1 MSDTTTNSVFE
12 VRGMTCGGCAKRI
25 RTAIET
31 DLGDGTEV
39 TVDHQAGRVTVTAP
53 GGVDHDA
60 VQAAVERTGYEF
72 AGTAA

>member
-1 MSDTTTNSVFE
+1 MSNATVFE

-31 DLGDGTEV
+31 DLGEGAEV
-39 TVDHQAGRVTVTAP
+39 TVDHKTGRVTVTST
-53 GGVDHDA
+53 GEFGSDA

>member
-1 MSDTTTNSVFE
+1 MDRATIFE

-31 DLGDGTEV
+31 DLGEDTTV
-39 TVDHQAGRVTVTAP
+39 TVDHRSGRVTVTSP
-53 GGVDHDA
+53 HDVTSDA
-60 VQAAVERTGYEF
+60 VRSAVERTGYEF

>member
-1 MSDTTTNSVFE
+1 MSTTATVFE

-31 DLGDGTEV
+31 DLGDAASV
-39 TVDHQAGRVTVTAP
+39 VVDHKSGRVTVTSAQEFTP
-53 GGVDHDA
+53 DTVR
-60 VQAAVERTGYEF
+60 AAVERTGYEF

>member
-1 MSDTTTNSVFE
+1 MSSTATVFE

-31 DLGDGTEV
+31 DLGEGTEV
-39 TVDHQAGRVTVTAP
+39 AVDHKSGRVTVTAP
-53 GGVDHDA
+53 GGIDHET
-60 VQAAVERTGYEF
+60 VQAAVERTGYEY

>member
-1 MSDTTTNSVFE
+1 MSGAATVYE

-31 DLGDGTEV
+31 DLGEGTEV
-39 TVDHQAGRVTVTAP
+39 VVDHRSGRVTVTTP
-53 GGVDHDA
+53 GDADHHT

>member
-1 MSDTTTNSVFE
+1 MSDIATTVFD

-39 TVDHQAGRVTVTAP
+39 VVDHKAGRVTVTAP
-53 GGVDHDA
+53 GGVDA
-60 VQAAVERTGYEF
+60 ESVQAAVERTGYEF